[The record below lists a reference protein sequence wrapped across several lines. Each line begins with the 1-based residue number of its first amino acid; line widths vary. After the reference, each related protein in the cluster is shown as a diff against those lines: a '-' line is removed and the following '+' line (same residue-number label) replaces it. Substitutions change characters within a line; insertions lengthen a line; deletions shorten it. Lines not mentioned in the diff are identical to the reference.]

1 LLRRLLEKKIEE
13 SEEIRAGKGVDIEK
27 MIMTTMKLIS

>member
-1 LLRRLLEKKIEE
+1 LLRHLLEKNIYEF
-13 SEEIRAGKGVDIEK
+13 EEIRTGMVVDIEK